1 MMDAAKTRAKDKINE
16 VNSSLTKL
24 VQMYVLSRRVKLGN
38 NFICVLSKFEPL
50 GKGNY

>member
-24 VQMYVLSRRVKLGN
+24 VQCMGYQ
-38 NFICVLSKFEPL
+38 EE
-50 GKGNY
+50 